1 MDDPLQFGND
11 SQISV
16 NKKSVN
22 LYQSDKSDCNE
33 SSHPLQFGFSQ
44 LKKNNISSCILL
56 FSISY

>member
-22 LYQSDKSDCNE
+22 LYQSDKSDCNK
-33 SSHPLQFGFSQ
+33 SSRPLQFGFSQ
-44 LKKNNISSCILL
+44 LKTNKITSC
-56 FSISY
+56 